1 MEFVTLV
8 ETKNGRRD
16 LVNDLEPSFNSQHGY
31 PQERSKDFLSS
42 ISDGAFN
49 AEIIVLVPTS
59 FQDTLFCKGQR
70 CDVIFKVCS
79 NIAVDSVRH
88 LGNFIELSKR
98 VCLCQ
103 YGFYYTLQLP
113 DILKENMEDY

>member
-16 LVNDLEPSFNSQHGY
+16 LVNDLEPSFNSQLGY

-59 FQDTLFCKGQR
+59 FQDTLFCKG
-70 CDVIFKVCS
+70 
-79 NIAVDSVRH
+79 
-88 LGNFIELSKR
+88 
-98 VCLCQ
+98 
-103 YGFYYTLQLP
+103 
-113 DILKENMEDY
+113 